1 MLRNVPGEPV
11 SPGCRLSGPLHQDEA
26 SGPRKGVPLKRR
38 AFTNPVGNAGRM
50 RSGRE
55 GERLFRKGKRS
66 LCDEAGQGGSPF
78 QTERSCCGYAPCT
91 SEGSGGTAQE
101 LGRELFLKGEG
112 KIPRGSHPFG
122 PKSARNVP
130 SSDNFFGVLKKA
142 FSRSA
147 RRTGPKTAFCGA
159 KA

>member
-1 MLRNVPGEPV
+1 MFRGSL
-11 SPGCRLSGPLHQDEA
+11 SPPEGRLSGPLHNDEA

-55 GERLFRKGKRS
+55 GERLFRKGKGS
-66 LCDEAGQGGSPF
+66 LCGEAGLGGSPF
-78 QTERSCCGYAPCT
+78 RLKEAVADTLPVLP
-91 SEGSGGTAQE
+91 SGVQGRWQGP
-101 LGRELFLKGEG
+101 GRELFLKGEG
-112 KIPRGSHPFG
+112 TIPRGIHPFG

-130 SSDNFFGVLKKA
+130 PSDNFFGVLKKA

-159 KA
+159 KV